1 MSSCDGYGVRCVGP
15 IVCAR
20 LLTMTVSATPRKF
33 RLGLTLAWAAA
44 VILGL
49 IIAAVRDLYP

>member
-1 MSSCDGYGVRCVGP
+1 
-15 IVCAR
+15 
-20 LLTMTVSATPRKF
+20 MTVSATPRKF